1 MFPKRYNRP
10 LGGLKSAILESA
22 PALCPPRFEVKIC
35 DVWDST
41 QPAMTPPST
50 GMIFPVMADPASE
63 QRKPTTD
70 VSVRILIALLF
81 GRKEVENSFSNRH
94 PLYIFKS
101 DLS

>member
-1 MFPKRYNRP
+1 MPAIGLQRVMDPF
-10 LGGLKSAILESA
+10 GGLKSAILESA
-22 PALCPPRFEVKIC
+22 PALYPPRFEVKIC

-70 VSVRILIALLF
+70 VSVKI
-81 GRKEVENSFSNRH
+81 
-94 PLYIFKS
+94 
-101 DLS
+101 